1 MAQSTS
7 IAHCYHN
14 VLLVSIGPGWMRGF
28 IEQQLPLLHMLP
40 RVDVIRLH
48 QLRLVHRNSKLDMIN
63 YFN

>member
-1 MAQSTS
+1 
-7 IAHCYHN
+7 
-14 VLLVSIGPGWMRGF
+14 MRGF